1 MSSDE
6 ERVSAFVVQCPGGRA
21 YIATVALHCPI
32 ETCAGRPGAYGRWF
46 RARGHLFVLEN
57 DSNVVRLVNAAAPP
71 PSAAASA
78 RAAKGL
84 GGVAGCSLCS
94 IPFFMTPNQRGQHEA
109 GRQHQRMLVTARS
122 AFSRMGLAPSGS
134 VTSSAPTHGLS
145 LVLVSAG
152 SDVAL
157 SELVAPLG
165 GTALASLLLTN
176 SSPQEWRLQGRAV
189 LLQPRCPE
197 LHVADAAPSGGV
209 TTLQPS
215 ASMRLSVRFSPSC
228 AGTSTVLVSLFACA
242 SGAGGALAGCAVQL
256 RCADPAAAAA
266 IAGLQPTA
274 PFAGRQRRR
283 NREHWGEAAED
294 APTLGGGAPV
304 WAPPKVPLLDG
315 VDKVIAAL
323 PLGPSRLRVLL
334 QCEEFAAREEMKA
347 FDVFGTRVAAGGAG
361 GLLEVAGL
369 AESRPS
375 VSRGDTVVLRRPNGG
390 LKYNSRV
397 VDVML
402 TTLSLALGPKG
413 RHALSAGGL
422 WDVRFELRRSPFLI
436 QHAAVEGKGDDN
448 AVVAAVT
455 APVDM
460 PGCAREADAVRI
472 AVLPVPLRNRA
483 LNAQQRL
490 AVAGA
495 LHTVETEGP
504 QPAFI
509 VFGPPGT
516 GKTTTLTEIIM
527 QVVDGPRPRVML
539 PSSPRGGSDGTLA
552 TAMGSLSLVGTQ
564 QPQTSKPLPPP
575 DTLVLVAA
583 PSNSAVD
590 VLALRL
596 LHAGLPAK
604 ALLRVNAYQR
614 ETKTIPREL
623 LPCSNALFRR
633 DKTGESGFELPLRK
647 DLGSVFVVAAT
658 CCTAQRMVRTL
669 QACGE
674 KPLFSHIVIDEAG
687 QATEPEVLCAI
698 AGAMRSPAP
707 GVGRVVL
714 AGDPRQLGPIL
725 RSPIAIAHG
734 LGVSLLE
741 RLMDGALHR
750 ASGDAA
756 GPQSYNPAF
765 VCMLTDNYRS
775 HPALI
780 AVPNALFYNDAL
792 KAAADPKDAT
802 SLALWPGLT
811 DVARTTPGG
820 FPLLFHGVQGRN
832 LQEGNSPSW
841 FNPEEAVE
849 VLAHIKSVLA
859 HFTGRLTAADI
870 GVVTPY
876 TKQCV
881 KIRQLLSRSPELRDV
896 MVGSVELFQG
906 GERRVIVV
914 STVRTSRELLAFDSK
929 HALGFL
935 DNPRRFNVAVSRA
948 RNLLVVVGE
957 PNILALDNSWSAML
971 RYAVAHGAYRGAP
984 LPPGFEGSDSGSGG
998 SLSGGAGGLLERLR
1012 ADAAEAEAW
1021 DDGGAAARGEEMPPF
1036 FAAAE

>member
-1 MSSDE
+1 MSCVWSMSL
-6 ERVSAFVVQCPGGRA
+6 RRRPQLPPLRA
-21 YIATVALHCPI
+21 PRKAL
-32 ETCAGRPGAYGRWF
+32 
-46 RARGHLFVLEN
+46 
-57 DSNVVRLVNAAAPP
+57 
-71 PSAAASA
+71 AAS
-78 RAAKGL
+78 RG
-84 GGVAGCSLCS
+84 SLCS
-94 IPFFMTPNQRGQHEA
+94 IPFFTSSDQRGQHEA
-109 GRQHQRMLVTARS
+109 GRQHQRMLVTARD
-122 AFSRMGLAPSGS
+122 AFSRMGLAPSGGAAAL
-134 VTSSAPTHGLS
+134 APTHGLS

-157 SELVAPLG
+157 SELVAPPG
-165 GTALASLLLTN
+165 GNAHASLLLTN
-176 SSPQEWRLQGRAV
+176 SSLQVWRLQERAV

-197 LHVADAAPSGGV
+197 LYVADAAPVGGV

-228 AGTSTVLVSLFACA
+228 AGTSTVLVSLFARA
-242 SGAGGALAGCAVQL
+242 SGAGGALAGCTVRL

-294 APTLGGGAPV
+294 APAPRLPEDSAHKEKPKP
-304 WAPPKVPLLDG
+304 WAPEKVPLFKDLEPGKADYQA
-315 VDKVIAAL
+315 VVKAL
-323 PLGPSRLRVLL
+323 ATLPPGPSRLRLLL

-347 FDVFGTRVAAGGAG
+347 FDVFSTRVAAGGAG

-375 VSRGDTVVLRRPNGG
+375 VSRGDTVVLRRPSGG

-402 TTLSLALGPKG
+402 TTLALALGPKG
-413 RHALSAGGL
+413 RRELNAGGV
-422 WDVRFELRRSPFLI
+422 WDVRFELRRSPFLL
-436 QHAAVEGKGDDN
+436 QHAAVDGKGDDST
-448 AVVAAVT
+448 VVAAVT
-455 APVDM
+455 APRNV
-460 PGCAREADAVRI
+460 PSRARDADAVRS
-472 AVLPVPLRNRA
+472 AVLPVPLHNRA

-495 LHTVETEGP
+495 LHAVDTERP

-516 GKTTTLTEIIM
+516 GKTTTLVEIVL
-527 QVVDGPRPRVML
+527 QVVDGTSARGMPPR
-539 PSSPRGGSDGTLA
+539 SSRGSSDGALA
-552 TAMGSLSLVGTQ
+552 AALGSLSLGGSR
-564 QPQTSKPLPPP
+564 QPQAAKALPPP
-575 DTLVLVAA
+575 DTLVLVAS
-583 PSNSAVD
+583 PSNAAVD

-596 LHAGLPAK
+596 LHAGLPATS
-604 ALLRVNAYQR
+604 LLRVNAYQR

-623 LPCSNALFRR
+623 LPCSNVLYRR
-633 DKTGESGFELPLRK
+633 DDATGESGFELPTRK
-647 DLGSVFVVAAT
+647 EIGGARVVAVT
-658 CCTAQRMVRTL
+658 CSTAQRMVRTL
-669 QACGE
+669 QARGE
-674 KPLFSHIVIDEAG
+674 KPLFSHVVIDEAG

-698 AGAMRSPAP
+698 AGAMRSPVP

-741 RLMDGALHR
+741 RLMDGSEGALHR
-750 ASGDAA
+750 ASSDAA

-792 KAAADPKDAT
+792 KAAADPKDAA

-811 DVARTTPGG
+811 DAARTTPGG

-832 LQEGNSPSW
+832 MQEGNSPSW

-849 VLAHIKSVLA
+849 VLAHIKSVLE
-859 HFTGRLTAADI
+859 FFKGKLTPADV

-914 STVRTSRELLAFDSK
+914 STVRTSRELLAFDTK

-935 DNPRRFNVAVSRA
+935 DSPKRFNVAVTRA
-948 RNLLVVVGE
+948 RNLLIVVGD
-957 PNILALDNSWSAML
+957 PSILALDNSWSAML

-984 LPPGFEGSDSGSGG
+984 LPPGFEGSGGSGG
-998 SLSGGAGGLLERLR
+998 AEGLLERLR
-1012 ADAAEAEAW
+1012 VDAAEAEAW

-1036 FAAAE
+1036 FAAAAE